1 MLCWVLG
8 RAAGV
13 AAFRKEDD
21 CGEEY
26 RSGEVEEHVLHGV
39 AQGFAAG
46 ERDGFVEGPAA
57 LEELLGVKSEHAVCH
72 IFHHFPE
79 GSDCQDKADYPDE
92 GECGGWFC
100 RSVRG
105 GFFAYGVED
114 AVGGDAKQDA
124 G

>member
-1 MLCWVLG
+1 MV
-8 RAAGV
+8 
-13 AAFRKEDD
+13 FRKEAD

-39 AQGFAAG
+39 AQGFASG
-46 ERDGFVEGPAA
+46 ERNGFVEGSAT
-57 LEELLGVKSEHAVCH
+57 LKELLGVQSEHAVCD
-72 IFHHFPE
+72 IFHHFPK

-92 GECGGWFC
+92 GECGGGFC